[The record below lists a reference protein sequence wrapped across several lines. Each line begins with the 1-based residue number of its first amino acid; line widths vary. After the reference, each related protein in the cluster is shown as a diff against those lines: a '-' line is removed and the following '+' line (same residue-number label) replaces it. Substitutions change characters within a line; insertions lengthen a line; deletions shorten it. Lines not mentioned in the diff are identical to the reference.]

1 MNEVIMPHNPSLKRM
16 RDTMCELRN
25 LCKQVTENY
34 RPMLNGE
41 RYLTDDETSKALK
54 ISRWTLQEYRTNG
67 RIPYV
72 MLGGKVLYRES
83 DLESLLQECYHP
95 ARRKKDGA

>member
-1 MNEVIMPHNPSLKRM
+1 MSEIVMPHNSGLKRM
-16 RDTMCELRN
+16 RDTMCELRD
-25 LCKQVTENY
+25 LCRQVTENY

-54 ISRWTLQEYRTNG
+54 VSRRTLQEYRTNG

-83 DLESLLQECYHP
+83 DLEALLKECYHP
-95 ARRKKDGA
+95 ARKTRDDG